1 MKMKKTRII
10 VGCIFLMSIIL
21 GGIYFYKAQENI
33 DIEGP
38 VLQSA
43 LDAITVSIQD
53 TEKELIEG
61 ITAKDDR
68 DGDISDNILIENIEK
83 KEGGADN
90 EFLATC
96 VAFDKANNSGRLT
109 RTLYYEDYRQ
119 THFAIT
125 QPLRFPQNQ
134 QLSLFDY
141 FQADDCID
149 GDISPF
155 ITLEGDEEIL
165 EKPEKGIYDC
175 KLSITNSVGDITELP
190 IQVEIYEDGYE
201 ERTFRPRIVLT
212 EYIVYL
218 KQGEVLDANAYLDH
232 VEDRGVHLL
241 DFNTADINEEDTE
254 SSEQTSMSEGTNRVS
269 ISQIEMDSNVNVNT
283 PGVYS
288 VVYSYTSEGTG
299 YNCNTN
305 LIVVVE

>member
-1 MKMKKTRII
+1 MKMKKIRII
-10 VGCIFLMSIIL
+10 VGCICLMSLIV
-21 GGIYFYKAQENI
+21 GGIYFYKTQENI
-33 DIEGP
+33 DTEGP

-43 LDAITVSIQD
+43 SDAITVSIQD

-61 ITAKDDR
+61 ITAIDDR
-68 DGDISDNILIENIEK
+68 DGDVSDNILIENIEK
-83 KEGGADN
+83 KEDGADN
-90 EFLATC
+90 EFLVTY
-96 VAFDKANNSGRLT
+96 VAFDNANNSGKLT

-125 QPLRFPQNQ
+125 QPLRFPENQ
-134 QLSLFDY
+134 QLSLFEY

-165 EKPEKGIYDC
+165 EEPQKGIYDC

-190 IQVEIYEDGYE
+190 LQVEIYEDGYE
-201 ERTFRPRIVLT
+201 ERTFRPQVVLT

-218 KQGEVLDANAYLDH
+218 KQGENLDANAYLDR
-232 VEDRGVHLL
+232 VEDKGVYLL
-241 DFNTADINEEDTE
+241 DFNSVDANGEDTE
-254 SSEQTSMSEGTNRVS
+254 SSEQTSKRATANRVS
-269 ISQIEMDSNVNVNT
+269 ISQIEIDSDVDVNT
-283 PGVYS
+283 PGIYS
-288 VVYSYTSEGTG
+288 VVYSYTSEETG

>member
-1 MKMKKTRII
+1 MKKIRII
-10 VGCIFLMSIIL
+10 VGCICLMSLIV

-43 LDAITVSIQD
+43 SDAITVSIQD
-53 TEKELIEG
+53 TEKKLIEG

-68 DGDISDNILIENIEK
+68 DGDVSDNILIENIKK
-83 KEGGADN
+83 KEDGADN
-90 EFLATC
+90 EFLVTY
-96 VAFDKANNSGRLT
+96 VSFDKANNSGKLT

-119 THFAIT
+119 THFIIT
-125 QPLRFPQNQ
+125 QPLRFPENQ

-155 ITLEGDEEIL
+155 ITLEGDKEIL
-165 EKPEKGIYDC
+165 EEPQKGIYDC
-175 KLSITNSVGDITELP
+175 KLSITNSVGGITELP
-190 IQVEIYEDGYE
+190 IQVEVYEDGYE
-201 ERTFRPRIVLT
+201 ERTFRPQVVLT
-212 EYIVYL
+212 KYIVYL
-218 KQGEVLDANAYLDH
+218 KQGEILDVNAYLDH
-232 VEDRGVHLL
+232 VEDRGVYLL
-241 DFNTADINEEDTE
+241 DFNSVDINGEETE
-254 SSEQTSMSEGTNRVS
+254 SSEQTSMSEGAKRIS
-269 ISQIEMDSNVNVNT
+269 ISQIEIDSNVDVNT
-283 PGVYS
+283 LGIYS
-288 VVYSYTSEGTG
+288 VVYSYTSVETG